1 MSEAEGL
8 AYLLDTDCGIYLLTG
23 RWPALRARV
32 AAQPA
37 GSVGIS
43 AISLA
48 EIAVKY
54 GVDAYLAP
62 ELAGFLEEIVLQPF
76 DEAAAKAYGTL
87 PFRRGSFDRLIAGHA
102 LSLNVA
108 LVTNNERDFKDIP
121 RLRTENWTGP

>member
-1 MSEAEGL
+1 VL
-8 AYLLDTDCGIYLLTG
+8 KYLLDTDCGIYLLIG
-23 RWPALRARV
+23 RLPALTARV
-32 AAQPA
+32 AGQPA

-48 EIAVKY
+48 EMAVKY
-54 GVDAYLAP
+54 GLAAYRAP
-62 ELAGFLEEIVLQPF
+62 ELAGFLEEIALQPF

-102 LSLNVA
+102 LSLDVT
-108 LVTNNERDFKDIP
+108 LVTNNERDFKDVP